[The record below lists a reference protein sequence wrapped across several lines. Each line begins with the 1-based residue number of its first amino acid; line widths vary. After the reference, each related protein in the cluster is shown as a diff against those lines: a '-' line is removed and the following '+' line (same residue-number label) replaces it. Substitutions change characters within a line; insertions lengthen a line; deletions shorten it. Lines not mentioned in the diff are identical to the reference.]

1 MVASVASVGTVETIV
16 AESVVAQTVA
26 ESVVGGEDWSV
37 VDEGSGGGQD
47 SGAAGE
53 DGGIGLTLPPLSGL
67 GGLHSGQVGSSGLDD
82 LRGVLDGLG
91 GDSGED
97 RGDQG
102 LGVEGGGNQGL
113 RVEGGG
119 NSVIDWGHGQPGVSN
134 TESQTIS
141 NVFHSLELAVGVNIR
156 VSTGD
161 SSIGI
166 SDLLLDGVDVGIS
179 VVQVAEL
186 VLSVELAPSRV
197 WSVGSIGSSSIGVSS
212 VGILTGG
219 RGQQS

>member
-1 MVASVASVGTVETIV
+1 MGTVGTVESSVVESMVAESGGV
-16 AESVVAQTVA
+16 AESVVTK
-26 ESVVGGEDWSV
+26 SVVAEDWSV
-37 VDEGSGGGQD
+37 VDEGSGGGEN
-47 SGAAGE
+47 SGAASE
-53 DGGIGLTLPPLSGL
+53 DGWVGLTSLPLSGL
-67 GGLHSGQVGSSGLDD
+67 GGLHSSQVSSSGLDD

-102 LGVEGGGNQGL
+102 L

-119 NSVIDWGHGQPGVSN
+119 NTVIDWGHGQPGVSN
-134 TESQTIS
+134 TESQAIS
-141 NVFHSLELAVGVNIR
+141 NVFHSLELAIGVNIR

-166 SDLLLDGVDVGIS
+166 SDLLLDGVDVCIS

-186 VLSVELAPSRV
+186 
-197 WSVGSIGSSSIGVSS
+197 
-212 VGILTGG
+212 ILI
-219 RGQQS
+219 